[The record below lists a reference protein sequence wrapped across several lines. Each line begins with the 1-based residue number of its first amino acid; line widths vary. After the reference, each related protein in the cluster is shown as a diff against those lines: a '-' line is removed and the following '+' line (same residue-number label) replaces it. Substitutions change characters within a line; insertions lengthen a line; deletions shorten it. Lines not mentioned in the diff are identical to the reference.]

1 MKIKMILVMLVT
13 LVSVFSAIFIS
24 TLYSGFVAPYLI
36 GVFTPIIISAMY
48 NFEFKNKTDKTNK
61 K

>member
-13 LVSVFSAIFIS
+13 SVSVFSAIFVS

-36 GVFTPIIISAMY
+36 GVFTPIIISVMY